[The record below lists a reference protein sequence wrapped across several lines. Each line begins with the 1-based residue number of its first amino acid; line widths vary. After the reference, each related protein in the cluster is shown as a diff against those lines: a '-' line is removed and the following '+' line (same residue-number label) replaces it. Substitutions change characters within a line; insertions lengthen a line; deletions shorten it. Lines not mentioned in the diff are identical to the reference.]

1 METAELFSIIYSLP
15 TYQIKTPFE
24 PCCGFADN
32 IQKNLQLC
40 DRAGTSELQYYVIAA
55 NITTYYD
62 ILLRIINHITK
73 KEAQYSS
80 QDMDDDAMVDLVQGI
95 THVHLVQTEV

>member
-1 METAELFSIIYSLP
+1 M
-15 TYQIKTPFE
+15 
-24 PCCGFADN
+24 
-32 IQKNLQLC
+32 
-40 DRAGTSELQYYVIAA
+40 IAA